1 MDWSRI
7 LTITFLIQVLAAG
20 VRLGTPLVAA
30 SLGEIFTERSGVFNL
45 GVEGIMLLGGFTG
58 FAVAY
63 YTDSLWLGA
72 LAGCLIGA
80 LMGLIFSV
88 WVVTLKSDQ
97 IVTGY
102 AMLILCSGI
111 ALYFYR
117 LLFPSTASFT
127 LPQVKPFASIAV
139 PVLSEIPF
147 LGPILF
153 KQDAL
158 VYVMYAL
165 VIISAVIHYRTR
177 FGLRVS
183 AVGENPGAAD
193 SVGINVAKIRYLS
206 TMIGAALA
214 GLGGAYFS
222 LVVLGLFSDTMIAG
236 RGFIA
241 LALVIFGRW
250 DPFWALAGGL
260 LFGSIDALQ
269 FRLQFLGA
277 PVPSEF
283 LIMTPYV
290 LTIIMLLIGK
300 KRQAP
305 SALTKAY
312 SRE

>member
-7 LTITFLIQVLAAG
+7 LTVAFLIQVLAAG
-20 VRLGTPLVAA
+20 VRLGAPLVASA
-30 SLGEIFTERSGVFNL
+30 LGEIFAERAGVFNL
-45 GVEGIMLLGGFTG
+45 GVEGVMLLGGFTG
-58 FAVAY
+58 FTVAF
-63 YTDSLWLGA
+63 YTNNLWYGA
-72 LAGCLIGA
+72 LAGLLIGA
-80 LMGLIFSV
+80 IVGFIFSI

-97 IVTGY
+97 IVSGY
-102 AMLILCSGI
+102 AMLILCSGA
-111 ALYFYR
+111 ALFAYR
-117 LLFPSTASFT
+117 LFFPSTTT
-127 LPQVKPFASIAV
+127 LSMPQVKPFPAIAI
-139 PVLSEIPF
+139 PILSEIPF
-147 LGPILF
+147 IGPIFF

-158 VYVMYAL
+158 VYVIYGL
-165 VIISAVIHYRTR
+165 VIISSIIHYKTR
-177 FGLRVS
+177 FGLRAS
-183 AVGENPGAAD
+183 AVGENPAAAD
-193 SVGINVAKIRYLS
+193 SVGINVTVVRYMS
-206 TMIGAALA
+206 TIVGAALA

-222 LVVLGLFSDTMIAG
+222 LVVLGLYSDTMIAG

-250 DPFWALAGGL
+250 DPVWAFAGGL

-290 LTIIMLLIGK
+290 LTIIILLLGK
-300 KRQAP
+300 RRSAP